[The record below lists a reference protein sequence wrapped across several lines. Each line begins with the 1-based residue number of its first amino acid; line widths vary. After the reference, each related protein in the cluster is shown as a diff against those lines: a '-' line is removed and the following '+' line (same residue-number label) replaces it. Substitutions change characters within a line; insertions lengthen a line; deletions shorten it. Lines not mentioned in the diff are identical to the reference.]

1 MNSYVERMPMH
12 QPGITQLMK
21 TTLSGKNIV
30 IGVCGGIAAYK
41 SVTLLRL
48 LKKLGAHVR
57 VIMTLNA
64 GAFVGPLT
72 FEALSGLKVC
82 SSLFANDD
90 GDASIKHIEWAQ
102 SADAVIIAPATANM
116 LAKLAAGIA
125 DDAVSTFLLAVT
137 APVLLCPSM
146 NTHMFEHRSVQ
157 RNLKILKTD
166 GYHILAPDSGE
177 LACGVA
183 GPGRLPEP
191 EIILDRFIACLTP
204 KDMFGRKVLVTAGP
218 TQEAIDPVRFIS
230 NPSSGKMGWA
240 IARAAEMRGA
250 DVTLVSGPT
259 SLSEPLNVKTIRVNT
274 ALEMQQAVWHHFEK
288 SDIIIKAAAVSDYR
302 PVNPKHRKIKKDRD
316 EMILTL
322 QKNPDILK
330 ELGKNKGERIL
341 VGFAAETE
349 ELQKNAAMKLAQKNL
364 DLIVGNLIGPAD
376 SGFNA
381 DTNRVKFIYKDDTI
395 ETPPKMS
402 KDAIADLLLD
412 RILRLKAS
420 G

>member
-1 MNSYVERMPMH
+1 MEA
-12 QPGITQLMK
+12 
-21 TTLSGKNIV
+21 TLNGKNIV

-48 LKKLGAHVR
+48 LKKQDAHAK

-72 FEALSGLKVC
+72 FEALSGLNVC
-82 SSLFANDD
+82 TSLFANDT

-116 LAKLAAGIA
+116 LAKLATGIA
-125 DDAVSTFLLAVT
+125 DDALSTFLLAVA
-137 APVLLCPSM
+137 APVMLCPSM

-157 RNLKILKTD
+157 RNLKILKND
-166 GYHILAPDSGE
+166 GYHLLAPDAGE
-177 LACGVA
+177 LACGVT

-191 EIILDRFIACLTP
+191 EIIIDRFLACLTP
-204 KDMFGRKVLVTAGP
+204 KDLLGRKILVTAGP

-230 NPSSGKMGWA
+230 NPSSGKMGQA

-250 DVTLVSGPT
+250 EVTLVSGPT
-259 SLSEPLNVKTIRVNT
+259 SLAEPLNVKMIKVNT
-274 ALEMQQAVWHHFEK
+274 ALEMHQAAWHYFEHA
-288 SDIIIKAAAVSDYR
+288 DIIIKAAAVSDYR
-302 PVNPKHRKIKKDRD
+302 PVNPKHQKIKKDQD
-316 EMILTL
+316 EMVLRL

-364 DLIVGNLIGPAD
+364 DMIVGNLIGPND

-381 DTNRVKFIYKDDTI
+381 DTNRVKFIYKDGTI
-395 ETPPKMS
+395 ETPHKMS
-402 KDAIADLLLD
+402 KNAVAHLLLD
-412 RILRLKAS
+412 RILQLTIS
-420 G
+420 S

>member
-1 MNSYVERMPMH
+1 
-12 QPGITQLMK
+12 MK

-48 LKKLGAHVR
+48 LKKQDAHVR

-72 FEALSGLKVC
+72 FEALSGQKVC
-82 SSLFANDD
+82 TSLFANDG

-125 DDAVSTFLLAVT
+125 DDALSTFLLAVT

-157 RNLKILKTD
+157 RNLQTLKKD
-166 GYHILAPDSGE
+166 GYHLLAPDTGE
-177 LACGVA
+177 LACGIT

-191 EIILDRFIACLTP
+191 EIILDRFLAYLTP
-204 KDMFGRKVLVTAGP
+204 KDLVGRKILVTAGP
-218 TQEAIDPVRFIS
+218 TQEAIDPVRFVS
-230 NPSSGKMGWA
+230 NPSSGKMGQA

-259 SLSEPLNVKTIRVNT
+259 SLREPLNVKMIKVNT
-274 ALEMQQAVWHHFEK
+274 ALEMHQAVLYHFEQA
-288 SDIIIKAAAVSDYR
+288 DIIIKAAAVSDYR
-302 PVNPKHRKIKKDRD
+302 PVCPKHRKIKKKQD
-316 EMILTL
+316 EMVLAF

-349 ELQKNAAMKLAQKNL
+349 DLEKNAAMKLAQKNL
-364 DLIVGNLIGPAD
+364 DMIVGNLIGADD
-376 SGFNA
+376 SGFKA
-381 DTNRVKFIYKDDTI
+381 DTNRVKFIYKDGTI

-402 KDAIADLLLD
+402 KDAVAHLLFD
-412 RILRLKAS
+412 RILQLAIS
-420 G
+420 S